1 MSVHLNPRR
10 IRSTVGGLAFCVGM
24 MLVPALTTAGIG
36 IGLGCRGLDQRA
48 CLRML
53 AQTQLQAE
61 MVELG
66 GDTQQIAALGQ
77 PRQ

>member
-1 MSVHLNPRR
+1 MGVHRSPRR
-10 IRSTVGGLAFCVGM
+10 IRSTVSSLAFCVGM

-36 IGLGCRGLDQRA
+36 IGLGCRDLDQRA

-66 GDTQQIAALGQ
+66 GDTQQIAALAQ

>member
-1 MSVHLNPRR
+1 M
-10 IRSTVGGLAFCVGM
+10 
-24 MLVPALTTAGIG
+24 PALTTAGIG
-36 IGLGCRGLDQRA
+36 IGLGCRDLDQRA

-66 GDTQQIAALGQ
+66 GDTQQIAALAQ